1 MCLSGVVREHSAIF
15 LYLCLYFTNQTFMA
29 NNDNELFIPWTP
41 APEKATAE
49 NPYREGPALT
59 KHGRLLGRA
68 PEIDTDD
75 ESLKRTV
82 LDYYDL
88 QKMVP
93 FFKDKPKLVHWLMR
107 IMKLDNVNYL
117 HHRNLNTP
125 GAPFVRGLLDDFHI
139 SMRVDGADVLNNL
152 PEGPF
157 ITVSNHPFG
166 ALDGIMLIDLLAS
179 RRSDYKVMVNLILNH
194 IRGMR
199 PNFIAVDPL
208 SSNDPEKRA
217 ITMKG
222 IKEAMM
228 HVRRGH
234 PLGFFPAGAMSKLNS
249 HLRIEDREW
258 QPSIIRLIQQLN
270 VPIVPVYFHGHN
282 STIFNLLGVI
292 SWQLRTLRLPAE
304 VFAHCGTTYH
314 ISVGDVITPDE
325 QKQYADT
332 QSFGAMLRQH
342 TYALRSRK

>member
-1 MCLSGVVREHSAIF
+1 M
-15 LYLCLYFTNQTFMA
+15 
-29 NNDNELFIPWTP
+29 DNELFIPWHEAP
-41 APEKATAE
+41 AKATAE

-59 KHGRLLGRA
+59 RHGKLLGKA

-75 ESLKRTV
+75 ESKKRTV

-88 QKMVP
+88 SEMVP
-93 FFKDKPKLVHWLMR
+93 FFKGKPKLVHRLMR
-107 IMKLDNVNYL
+107 WLKLDHVNYL

-125 GAPFVRGLLDDFHI
+125 GAPFVRGLLDDFRI
-139 SMRVDGADVLNNL
+139 SVRVDGADVLDHL
-152 PEGPF
+152 PEGSF

-179 RRSDYKVMVNLILNH
+179 RRSDYKVMVNLILNK

-208 SSNDPEKRA
+208 STNDPEKRA

-222 IKEAMM
+222 IKEAMI

-234 PLGFFPAGAMSKLNS
+234 PLGFFPAGAMSKING

-270 VPIVPVYFHGHN
+270 VPVVPIFFHGRN

-304 VFAHCGTTYH
+304 VFAHCGETYH
-314 ISVGDVITPDE
+314 ISVGDVIMPEE
-325 QKQYADT
+325 QSKYKDVKE
-332 QSFGAMLRQH
+332 FGDMIRQR
-342 TYALRSRK
+342 TYALRDRK